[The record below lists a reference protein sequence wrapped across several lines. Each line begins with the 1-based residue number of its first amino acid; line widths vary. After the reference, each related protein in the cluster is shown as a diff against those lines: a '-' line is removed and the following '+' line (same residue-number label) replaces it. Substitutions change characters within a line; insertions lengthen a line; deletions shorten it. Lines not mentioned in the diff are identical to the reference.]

1 MFICLHAPC
10 GYGFP
15 LGTLA
20 PPPTQSK
27 DMQVRLIGDSKLA
40 VGVNGCLSSCISPV
54 MDWQPVQGV
63 LHLSPYYS

>member
-1 MFICLHAPC
+1 MLPV
-10 GYGFP
+10 GMGF
-15 LGTLA
+15 LWVLWVLWVLWL
-20 PPPTQSK
+20 PPPQSK